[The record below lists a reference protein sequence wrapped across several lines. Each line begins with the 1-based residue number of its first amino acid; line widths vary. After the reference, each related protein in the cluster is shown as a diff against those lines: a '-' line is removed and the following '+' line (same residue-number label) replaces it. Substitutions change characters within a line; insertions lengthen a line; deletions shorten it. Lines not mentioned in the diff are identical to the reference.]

1 VRAFFKDDD
10 FNFLT
15 EIALGAVYHRAA
27 DVGEVLSTI
36 ERIHNGKPRTW
47 VDAWTAT
54 AERLEAE
61 AGSAADAGHAA
72 TAAAQHLRVSMYWS
86 LASCA
91 ADGTGDESL
100 FASLWERHRQAWD
113 RFVDLTDVHIE
124 RVEIPYE
131 DTTLPGYFFRTGGPD
146 EARRTFIFNNGSDG
160 AVTNAWVQGIADAVA
175 RGWNAV
181 TFDGP
186 GQNAALVRQG
196 LFFRPDWE
204 HVITPVVD
212 HLVARPDVD
221 ADRLALLG
229 VSQGGY
235 WVPRAVAFEHR
246 IAAAVADPGVM
257 DVSYAMWSQLPHYL
271 TKHLEAGE
279 QAKFDHDMQ
288 TVERFV
294 KTLGPLM
301 TFRGRPYGTSSPYEL
316 FTAAREYQLT
326 EEVLGQIRCP
336 LLVTDP
342 DNEQFWPGQ
351 SQALHDGLAG
361 EKAIVRFTEDEGAD
375 SHCEPAGN
383 AVRGER
389 IFDWLDE
396 QVPATV

>member
-27 DVGEVLSTI
+27 DVGEVLSTV
-36 ERIHNGKPRTW
+36 ERIHNGKPQSW

-54 AERLEAE
+54 AERLGAD
-61 AGSAADAGHAA
+61 ADAAADAGHAA
-72 TAAAQHLRVSMYWS
+72 TAASRYLRVSLYWS
-86 LASCA
+86 LASYA
-91 ADGTGDESL
+91 ADGTGDDSL
-100 FASLWERHRQAWD
+100 FATLWERHRDAWD
-113 RFVDLTDVHIE
+113 RYVDLTDLHVE
-124 RVEIPYE
+124 RIEIPYE
-131 DTTLPGYFFRTGGPD
+131 GTSLPGYFWRTGAAG

-160 AVTNAWVQGIADAVA
+160 VVTNAWVQGVADAVA

-196 LFFRPDWE
+196 LHFRPDWE
-204 HVITPVVD
+204 QVITPVVD
-212 HLVARPDVD
+212 HLVTRSDVD
-221 ADRLALLG
+221 GERLALLG

-235 WVPRAVAFEHR
+235 WVPRAVAYEHR
-246 IAAAVADPGVM
+246 IAAAVADPGVI

-271 TKHLEAGE
+271 TKHLEAGDRE
-279 QAKFDHDMQ
+279 KFDHDIA
-288 TVERFV
+288 TVARFV
-294 KTLGPLM
+294 KSLGPLI
-301 TFRGRPYGTSSPYEL
+301 TFRGRPYGTASAYEL
-316 FTAAREYQLT
+316 FTSAKAYQLDG
-326 EEVLGQIRCP
+326 EVLGRIRCP

-351 SQALHDGLAG
+351 SQALHDGLTG

-396 QVPATV
+396 QVPATR